1 LFCRCFFSSSSISSC
16 FLSSPSLHPLLQL
29 HLLPPPDIRLIYNL
43 SIFGDISTA
52 FDNSTAATRSEEI
65 SFAAWKSVVILT
77 GTTLLILFLH
87 TSLSPAIPVIADDF
101 GVDESL
107 AAWVMSVYM
116 ISGAVMTI
124 VIGRFSDIFGAKKML
139 VLMMIIY
146 TAATALAGF
155 SQNIETLLTI
165 RAIQG
170 IAIANTP
177 IALKII
183 RDQFPKGK
191 FSIGQSITTSAYSGG
206 MALGVV
212 LGPILVASVGW
223 QSIFFICTPIAAILL
238 FACWRALPVDE
249 TTKIMEHIPAAAAA
263 GGGVTG
269 ARGGA
274 AAGAATAGADEEEE
288 KELRKGA
295 GDESEDKEKEKNMAM
310 MKKEKKKRKKI
321 DIDIKGI
328 ITMTIALVSFLVAIT
343 NSGSLLEKPVEFGVP
358 LVIGAISLVI
368 FVRVEK
374 KSKDPLV
381 PLKLLF
387 QPAIFA
393 GNVAMLMFG
402 IVQYIII
409 TAIPQ
414 LGAAPSGSG
423 LGLTPEMVGLLQ
435 LPLSLAV
442 LVFGPVFG
450 LLLAK
455 KHKLNTK
462 LLIPGMVI
470 MSVSFLLVTL
480 FHSTSSNVTASL
492 FIFGIGAALLPVTLI
507 NIIIALTPRE
517 LTGISSAS
525 TSDMRIIG
533 GAIGPVIATVIL
545 SSILVP
551 IEVNGTTSEYP
562 SPTAFNIVFIVGLAL
577 SIAATI
583 LVMFMRRPAVKALN
597 STQVR

>member
-1 LFCRCFFSSSSISSC
+1 M
-16 FLSSPSLHPLLQL
+16 LL
-29 HLLPPPDIRLIYNL
+29 
-43 SIFGDISTA
+43 
-52 FDNSTAATRSEEI
+52 
-65 SFAAWKSVVILT
+65 
-77 GTTLLILFLH
+77 
-87 TSLSPAIPVIADDF
+87 
-101 GVDESL
+101 
-107 AAWVMSVYM
+107 
-116 ISGAVMTI
+116 
-124 VIGRFSDIFGAKKML
+124 
-139 VLMMIIY
+139 LMMIIY
-146 TAATALAGF
+146 TVGTAVAGF
-155 SQNIETLLTI
+155 SQDIYTLLTI

-191 FSIGQSITTSAYSGG
+191 FSIGQSIVTSAYSGG

-212 LGPILVASVGW
+212 LGPILVASAGW
-223 QSIFFICTPIAAILL
+223 QFIFFICTPISAILL

-249 TTKIMEHIPAAAAA
+249 TTKIMEHIPAAPAA
-263 GGGVTG
+263 TG
-269 ARGGA
+269 ARGGVA
-274 AAGAATAGADEEEE
+274 AAAAAAATAGADKEEE
-288 KELRKGA
+288 KELRKGT
-295 GDESEDKEKEKNMAM
+295 GDESEKEKEKEKEKSMVM
-310 MKKEKKKRKKI
+310 KKKEKKRKI
-321 DIDIKGI
+321 PIDIKGI

-343 NSGSLLEKPVEFGVP
+343 NSGSLLENPVGFGVP

-368 FVRVEK
+368 FVLVEK
-374 KSKDPLV
+374 KARDPLV

-414 LGAAPSGSG
+414 LGAAPPASG

-455 KHKLNTK
+455 RHKLNTK

-492 FIFGIGAALLPVTLI
+492 FVFGIGAAFLPVTLI

-533 GAIGPVIATVIL
+533 GAIGPVIATVVL
-545 SSILVP
+545 TSILVP
-551 IEVNGTTSEYP
+551 IEVNGTTSQYP

-577 SIAATI
+577 SVAATI

-597 STQVR
+597 STEVIK